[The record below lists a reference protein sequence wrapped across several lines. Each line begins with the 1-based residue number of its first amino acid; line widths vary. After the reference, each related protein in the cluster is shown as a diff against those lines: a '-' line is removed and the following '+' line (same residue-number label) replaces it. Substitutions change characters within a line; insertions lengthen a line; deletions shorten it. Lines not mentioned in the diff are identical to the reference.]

1 MQKQHPFELTLAL
14 EATHEVTINEQELQQ
29 VLVNLVGNAAHA
41 LPASGGAISIATND
55 WEDLGA
61 RIIVSDNG
69 TGMDEDQRNQIF
81 NPFYSTK
88 RQGEGTGLGLSVS
101 YGLIRR
107 YGGDITVESQRGQGS
122 NFTVWLRSEPLILED
137 TEEVAAQLHAAEA
150 QAQQLTLAKAAGP
163 TSP

>member
-14 EATHEVTINEQELQQ
+14 EATNEVNINEQELQQ

-41 LPASGGAISIATND
+41 LPASGGVVGISTSD
-55 WEDLGA
+55 WEDLGV
-61 RIIVSDNG
+61 RISVSDNG
-69 TGMDEDQRNQIF
+69 SGMDEDRRNQIF

-107 YGGDITVESQRGQGS
+107 YGGDITVESLPGEGS
-122 NFTVWLRSEPLILED
+122 RFTVWLRSEPLIVDD
-137 TEEVAAQLHAAEA
+137 TEEVAAQVQAAEA
-150 QAQQLTLAKAAGP
+150 QAEQVTLTKAAGP
-163 TSP
+163 AGP